1 MTQLID
7 SSKKKFALIV
17 GINYYGTSSQ
27 LNGCINDC
35 NNIKK
40 FLMDKCGFK
49 ESEILMLVDDGSTP
63 QKPTRQNIE
72 NGMSTLVQKALM
84 GCKFLWFSYSGHGS
98 YQKDASGDELDGND
112 ELLCPVDYDT
122 NGFIEDDYIYANLVK
137 KLPQDTT
144 LVSLM
149 DCCHSGTI
157 LDLPYT
163 YATKLTDAND
173 NKPKATVISI
183 SGCRD
188 NQTSA
193 DAYISQKSQGA
204 MTWSFLSALLK
215 NNYNIKI
222 QDLIGQMRTLL
233 SNEYTQYPLLG
244 LSNQSLL
251 NSWFLQNNL
260 SLAPNTTI
268 TNSIGVSVSV
278 SVSVSVTLTVDNNF
292 RQTKW
297 NILSVST
304 GKAIYS
310 IYQSFTRSKEKIT
323 RNIPLPSG
331 TYKLVINNNTGNSVV
346 TASIIA
352 NNKNLLNKNILV
364 NKLTENTFEI

>member
-17 GINYYGTSSQ
+17 GINYYGTSNQ
-27 LNGCINDC
+27 LSGCINDC

-40 FLMDKCGFK
+40 FLVDKCGFND
-49 ESEILMLVDDGSTP
+49 SEILMMVDDGSTP
-63 QKPTRQNIE
+63 QKPTKQNIE
-72 NGMSTLVQKALM
+72 NGMSTLVQKAST

-98 YQKDASGDELDGND
+98 YQQDENGDELDGSD
-112 ELLCPVDYDT
+112 ELLCPADFNT
-122 NGFIEDDYIYANLVK
+122 NGFIEDDYIYTNLVN

-183 SGCRD
+183 SGCQD

-193 DAYISQKSQGA
+193 DAFISQKSQGA
-204 MTWSFLSALLK
+204 MTWSFLSALQK
-215 NNYNIKI
+215 SNYSVKI

-233 SNEYTQYPLLG
+233 AGNYTQYPLLG

-251 NSWFLQNNL
+251 NSWFLQND
-260 SLAPNTTI
+260 SSSSTPNTTI
-268 TNSIGVSVSV
+268 TNNVN
-278 SVSVSVTLTVDNNF
+278 VSVTLTVDNNF

-297 NILSVST
+297 NILSAST

-331 TYKLVINNNTGNSVV
+331 AYKLVIANSAGSGNVV
-346 TASIIA
+346 ASISV
-352 NNKNLLNKNILV
+352 NNKNLLNKNIV
-364 NKLTENTFEI
+364 VKKLTEDTFQV